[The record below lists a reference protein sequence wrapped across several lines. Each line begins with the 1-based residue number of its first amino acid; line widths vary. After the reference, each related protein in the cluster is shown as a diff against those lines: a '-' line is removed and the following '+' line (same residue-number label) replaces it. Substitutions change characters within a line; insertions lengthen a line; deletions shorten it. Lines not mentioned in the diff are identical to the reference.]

1 MPATRSS
8 AALSA
13 RSARNAAARWR
24 IVARIAAEN
33 SSPDHDGSVRNV
45 IIPDDKNWT
54 WVLERACPD
63 CGFAAGTF
71 DVANTGAAVRDL
83 AARWTAVLDRAD
95 VSQRPN
101 ATTWSP
107 LEYGCHV
114 RDVFR
119 IFDRRLAMMIEQVDP
134 QFENWDQ
141 DKTAIDD
148 NYAGQQSS
156 VVASDLSGAAVRLA
170 DRFDSVQADQWQRRG
185 FRSDGSVFTVRT
197 IAQYLLHDPVH
208 HLWDVGAP
216 VPKY

>member
-1 MPATRSS
+1 V
-8 AALSA
+8 
-13 RSARNAAARWR
+13 NAS
-24 IVARIAAEN
+24 IV
-33 SSPDHDGSVRNV
+33 
-45 IIPDDKNWT
+45 PDDKNWT

-71 DVANTGAAVRDL
+71 DVAITGAAVRDL

-119 IFDRRLAMMIEQVDP
+119 IFDGRLQLMLEHVDP
-134 QFENWDQ
+134 RFENWDQ

-148 NYAGQQSS
+148 DYAGQQSN
-156 VVASDLSGAAVRLA
+156 VVASELSGAAELLA

-185 FRSDGSVFTVRT
+185 FRSDGSVFTVQT

>member
-1 MPATRSS
+1 M
-8 AALSA
+8 
-13 RSARNAAARWR
+13 NAS
-24 IVARIAAEN
+24 IV
-33 SSPDHDGSVRNV
+33 
-45 IIPDDKNWT
+45 PDDKNWT

-63 CGFAAGTF
+63 CGFSAGRF
-71 DVANTGAAVRDL
+71 DVVNTGAAVRDL
-83 AARWTAVLDRAD
+83 ATHWTAVLDRAD
-95 VSQRPN
+95 VSRRPN

-119 IFDRRLAMMIEQVDP
+119 IFDGRLQLMLEHVDP
-134 QFENWDQ
+134 SFENWDQ

-148 NYAGQQSS
+148 DYAGQQSS
-156 VVASDLSGAAVRLA
+156 VVASELSAAAELLA

-185 FRSDGSVFTVRT
+185 FRSDGSVFTVQT

>member
-1 MPATRSS
+1 VTQRQNP
-8 AALSA
+8 
-13 RSARNAAARWR
+13 
-24 IVARIAAEN
+24 
-33 SSPDHDGSVRNV
+33 

-54 WVLERACPD
+54 WVLERSCRD
-63 CGFAAGTF
+63 CAFFAGGFETSK
-71 DVANTGAAVRDL
+71 TGAAVRDL
-83 AARWTAVLDRAD
+83 GTRWAD
-95 VSQRPN
+95 VLGRSDATKRPSP
-101 ATTWSP
+101 AVWSP

-134 QFENWDQ
+134 RFENWDQ

-148 NYAGQQSS
+148 DYASQRTT
-156 VVASDLSGAAVRLA
+156 VVKDELLVASARLA

-185 FRSDGSVFTVRT
+185 FRSDGSEFTVRT

-216 VPKY
+216 VPQY

>member
-1 MPATRSS
+1 MKSS
-8 AALSA
+8 
-13 RSARNAAARWR
+13 
-24 IVARIAAEN
+24 IV
-33 SSPDHDGSVRNV
+33 
-45 IIPDDKNWT
+45 PDDKNWT

-63 CGFAAGTF
+63 CGFSAGRF
-71 DVANTGAAVRDL
+71 DVVNTGAAVRDL
-83 AARWTAVLDRAD
+83 ATHWTAVLDRAD
-95 VSQRPN
+95 VSRRPN

-119 IFDRRLAMMIEQVDP
+119 IFDGRLQLMLEHVDP
-134 QFENWDQ
+134 SFENWDQ

-148 NYAGQQSS
+148 DYAGQQSN
-156 VVASDLSGAAVRLA
+156 VVASELSGAAELLA

-185 FRSDGSVFTVRT
+185 FRSDGSVFTLRT

>member
-1 MPATRSS
+1 VDEA
-8 AALSA
+8 
-13 RSARNAAARWR
+13 
-24 IVARIAAEN
+24 IV
-33 SSPDHDGSVRNV
+33 
-45 IIPDDKNWT
+45 PDDKNWT

-63 CGFAAGTF
+63 CGFSAGMF
-71 DVANTGAAVRDL
+71 DAANTGAAVRDL
-83 AARWTAVLDRAD
+83 ATRWTAVLGRAD
-95 VSQRPN
+95 VSRRPN

-119 IFDRRLAMMIEQVDP
+119 IFDRRLQLMLEHLDP
-134 QFENWDQ
+134 KFENWNQ

-148 NYAGQQSS
+148 DYASQSAS
-156 VVASDLSGAAVRLA
+156 VVAGELTSAATLLA
-170 DRFDSVQADQWQRRG
+170 DGFDSIVGDQWGRRG